1 MSNSDGTKH
10 PPSAGDSQ
18 ATFAGNQLPSCDEV
32 DCDDSVDYLSQHG
45 ALCDEHAWANGVQR
59 WTPDR
64 SVDTGA
70 DRSDGGGDGA
80 E

>member
-1 MSNSDGTKH
+1 MPEGGTDNVDWECQNCGEFNKQPRDD
-10 PPSAGDSQ
+10 PPTGACLWCGDLVGW
-18 ATFAGNQLPSCDEV
+18 AIA
-32 DCDDSVDYLSQHG
+32 
-45 ALCDEHAWANGVQR
+45 EH
-59 WTPDR
+59 DR